1 MTDIDQPGAVAA
13 ASESESVGTVLKKAR
28 AAHDLSIEQV
38 ATELRIEAGQLLAL
52 EQDNFER
59 IGVPVF
65 VKGYLRQYGQRLGV
79 DYRDLLALYYQQTK
93 LQDVQ
98 IQPSRTIRL
107 RDERQ
112 VTVWIVAGLVLV
124 LVAVALAVWWLNGG
138 TFAFPTAPAEAP
150 ITSTVPQTAP
160 SAVARA
166 VGAVSAAPTGVAN
179 AAPAAT
185 SVAPPAAVTEAAAAA
200 ERAGGEELFLPLDL
214 TFEQDSWT
222 EISDARGERLFF
234 GLGAAGRRAQLRG
247 EPPFSIVF
255 GNADGVRM
263 LVGGEPYSIPRSGR
277 QGNIVR
283 FTVDTAE
290 E

>member
-1 MTDIDQPGAVAA
+1 MTDIDQPGGVAA
-13 ASESESVGTVLKKAR
+13 ALDSESVGTVLKKAR
-28 AAHDLSIEQV
+28 AARDLSIEQV

-79 DYRDLLALYYQQTK
+79 DYRDLLAMYYQQTK

-112 VTVWIVAGLVLV
+112 VTVWIVAALVLV
-124 LVAVALAVWWLNGG
+124 LVAAALAVWWLNGG

-150 ITSTVPQTAP
+150 ITSTAPQVAP
-160 SAVARA
+160 PAVARV
-166 VGAVSAAPTGVAN
+166 VGAVSAVPT
-179 AAPAAT
+179 AAA
-185 SVAPPAAVTEAAAAA
+185 PAAVTEAAAAA
-200 ERAGGEELFLPLDL
+200 ERAGGDELFLPLDL